1 LDQGQQS
8 DDNQQQH
15 GGSSQDG
22 HACSVTRIDRSR
34 KTIRGVVMW
43 CGVVWCGV
51 VWGSRK
57 WRGESGE

>member
-15 GGSSQDG
+15 GSSSQDG

-34 KTIRGVVMW
+34 KTIRVVAGRGAVVR
-43 CGVVWCGV
+43 CGV
-51 VWGSRK
+51 
-57 WRGESGE
+57 GE

>member
-15 GGSSQDG
+15 GSSSQDG

-34 KTIRGVVMW
+34 KTIRVVAWRW
-43 CGVVWCGV
+43 CGGGVAVVC
-51 VWGSRK
+51 GSRK